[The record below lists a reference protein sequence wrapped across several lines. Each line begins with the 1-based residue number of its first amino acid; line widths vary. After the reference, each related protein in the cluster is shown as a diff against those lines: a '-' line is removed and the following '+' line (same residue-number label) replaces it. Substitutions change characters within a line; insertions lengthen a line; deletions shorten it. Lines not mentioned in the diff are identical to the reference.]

1 MCRNE
6 EAIRELICEVND
18 GVKARMLETLT
29 PIIWAKAKEL
39 PADVSDE
46 VWKSFVGGCVTAF
59 YEVQNKALDVVK
71 ESMLDELS
79 EKIKVNA
86 ENLHGKQ

>member
-1 MCRNE
+1 
-6 EAIRELICEVND
+6 
-18 GVKARMLETLT
+18 
-29 PIIWAKAKEL
+29 
-39 PADVSDE
+39 
-46 VWKSFVGGCVTAF
+46 
-59 YEVQNKALDVVK
+59 VQNKALDVVK

>member
-6 EAIRELICEVND
+6 EAIRKLIGEVND
-18 GVKARMLETLT
+18 GVKARMIEMLT
-29 PIIWAKAKEL
+29 PIVWARAKEL
-39 PADVSDE
+39 PDDVSDE
-46 VWKSFVGGCVTAF
+46 VWKTFVGGCVTAF
-59 YEVQNKALDVVK
+59 YEVQNKALDIVK
-71 ESMLDELS
+71 KSMIKELS

>member
-6 EAIRELICEVND
+6 EAIRELIGEVND
-18 GVKARMLETLT
+18 GVKARMIEMLT
-29 PIIWAKAKEL
+29 PIVWARAKEL

-46 VWKSFVGGCVTAF
+46 VWKTFVGGCVTAF
-59 YEVQNKALDVVK
+59 YEVQNKALDIVK
-71 ESMLDELS
+71 KSMIKELS

>member
-6 EAIRELICEVND
+6 EAIRQLIGEVND
-18 GVKARMLETLT
+18 GVKAKMIEMLT
-29 PIIWAKAKEL
+29 PIVWARAKEL
-39 PADVSDE
+39 PDDVSDD

-59 YEVQNKALDVVK
+59 YEVQNKAMEIVK
-71 ESMLDELS
+71 ESMLGELS

>member
-1 MCRNE
+1 M
-6 EAIRELICEVND
+6 ND
-18 GVKARMLETLT
+18 GVKAKMIEMLT
-29 PIIWAKAKEL
+29 PIVWARAKEL
-39 PADVSDE
+39 PDDVSDD

-59 YEVQNKALDVVK
+59 YEVQNKAMEIVK
-71 ESMLDELS
+71 ESMLGELS